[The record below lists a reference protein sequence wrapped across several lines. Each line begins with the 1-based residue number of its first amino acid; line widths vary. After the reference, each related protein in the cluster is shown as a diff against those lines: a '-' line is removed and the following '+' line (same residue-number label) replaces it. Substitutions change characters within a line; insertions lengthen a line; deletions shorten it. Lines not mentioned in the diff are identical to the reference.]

1 MLNSALNTVDSS
13 ITTINSALNN
23 KANSSELTSIKQN
36 IQNLS
41 AVSNFGN
48 YQFQFKDPSGIML
61 LASSVHARDMARDN
75 NIDGYSTT
83 LNFKT
88 AFVKQN
94 PIVIVS
100 ESYPSGFANTSVL
113 WTSLTQLK
121 IGCKVNINA
130 FYISWIAIGL
140 WK

>member
-1 MLNSALNTVDSS
+1 
-13 ITTINSALNN
+13 
-23 KANSSELTSIKQN
+23 
-36 IQNLS
+36 
-41 AVSNFGN
+41 
-48 YQFQFKDPSGIML
+48 ML
-61 LASSVHARDMARDN
+61 LASSVHARNMARDT

-100 ESYPSGFANTSVL
+100 ESYPSGFADTSVL

-130 FYISWIAIGL
+130 FYVSWIAIGL